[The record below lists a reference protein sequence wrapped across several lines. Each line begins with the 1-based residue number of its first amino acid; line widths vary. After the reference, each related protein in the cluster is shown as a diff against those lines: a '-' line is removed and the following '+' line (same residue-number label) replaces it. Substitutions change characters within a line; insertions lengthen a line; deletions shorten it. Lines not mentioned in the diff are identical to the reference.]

1 MMNQS
6 SNLNKLL
13 FVSLL
18 CLFFSHFCLGQVSKK
33 TYQTIIA
40 NNTEVIRIH
49 IEDATIELKE
59 TKGTR
64 ILVETA
70 IKLSVPNE
78 ALLNFV
84 VGNGRYELVQTKN
97 ESTREL
103 LLEAKKDKNVILVK
117 GELCAESVVYTIYV
131 PASMKAIKE

>member
-6 SNLNKLL
+6 SNLSKLL
-13 FVSLL
+13 FTSLL
-18 CLFFSHFCLGQVSKK
+18 CLIFSHFCLGQVSKK
-33 TYQTIIA
+33 TYHTIIA
-40 NNTEVIRIH
+40 NNTEVIRIN
-49 IEDATIELKE
+49 IEGATVELKE

-84 VGNGRYELVQTKN
+84 VDNGRYELVQTKD

-131 PASMKAIKE
+131 PSSMKAIKE

>member
-1 MMNQS
+1 MNQS
-6 SNLNKLL
+6 HKIHKLFL
-13 FVSLL
+13 VSLL
-18 CLFFSHFCLGQVSKK
+18 CLCSSYFCLGQVSKK

-40 NNTEVIRIH
+40 HNTDVIRIN
-49 IEDATIELKE
+49 IEGATVELKE

-64 ILVETA
+64 ILVETS

-84 VGNGRYELVQTKN
+84 IGNGRYELVQTKD
-97 ESTREL
+97 ESKREL

-117 GELCAESVVYTIYV
+117 GELCAESVTYTIYV
-131 PASMKAIKE
+131 PATMSAIKQ